1 MFRNLLV
8 EILPIKDV
16 GILDPSGEIF
26 SQEKTAKDKVG
37 GGRGKKLV
45 GFGRGGLCAKKKGK
59 EEITHIGAPEF
70 IARRTCSSW
79 YQGGG
84 RTGLCVGVVLDGML
98 DVETA

>member
-37 GGRGKKLV
+37 GGQGKKI
-45 GFGRGGLCAKKKGK
+45 GWFSEGGIMRQEERKGGDNTHWCAR
-59 EEITHIGAPEF
+59 IYCA
-70 IARRTCSSW
+70 
-79 YQGGG
+79 
-84 RTGLCVGVVLDGML
+84 
-98 DVETA
+98 